1 NATWTPI
8 GPTDAAKFTGI
19 YDGGNKT
26 ILAQNINYTIS
37 GNVYPSGDISA
48 AALFGCVYGTVQNV
62 TVSGLSYTATT
73 LSRNEQV
80 APLVAFLGKGAK
92 LVNAHSKNC
101 TINMGAYTGYLSMGG
116 LVAEIYAGTLDG
128 CSSDKVTLIGG
139 TTGTGVNAF
148 IGGMY
153 GSMDT
158 CTVRNSTA
166 NADITLTAVN
176 SGQIFVGGFGGA
188 GNSTNGAW
196 LFENC
201 SAAGTI
207 TANVAFNGA
216 NAQGIA
222 GFAASLWM
230 PSASP
235 VSIRNCSTTT
245 KITSSIVD
253 GQPANVLC
261 GGFIGNNAL
270 ASLTGNAYVN
280 NTYTADCKY
289 LNKVGANSPIKDAQ
303 ITDPMIRLAA
313 SPITISKLMLDPP
326 EGAWVSGSA
335 GVGLQ
340 ANIT

>member
-1 NATWTPI
+1 GVIGVPDFATFAKVGVDTAGGYTLDRGYLQTADISIPNNATWTPI
-8 GPTDAAKFTGI
+8 GPTEAAKFTGI

-37 GNVYPSGDISA
+37 GNVYPTGDISA

-62 TVSGLSYTATT
+62 TVSGLSYTATN
-73 LSRNEQV
+73 LSRNQEV

-166 NADITLTAVN
+166 NADITLAAVN

-207 TANVAFNGA
+207 TANVALNGA

-289 LNKVGANSPIKDAQ
+289 LNKVGANS
-303 ITDPMIRLAA
+303 
-313 SPITISKLMLDPP
+313 
-326 EGAWVSGSA
+326 
-335 GVGLQ
+335 
-340 ANIT
+340 